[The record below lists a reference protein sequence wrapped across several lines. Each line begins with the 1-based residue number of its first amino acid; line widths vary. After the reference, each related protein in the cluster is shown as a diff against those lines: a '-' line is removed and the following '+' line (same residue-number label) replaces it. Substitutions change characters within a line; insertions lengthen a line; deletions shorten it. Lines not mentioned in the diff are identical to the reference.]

1 MKAIVL
7 AGGQGLRLRPLT
19 DDRPKPMVLINGKPL
34 AEIQLTWLRKHVEL
48 ERVAFAC
55 RHRWEKLKDYFG
67 AQFEGVP
74 IDYVVEPDAL
84 GTGGGIRN
92 ALVQLGIGDE
102 DVLIANGDVVTDLP
116 LSRMVEFHR
125 ANAAIVTMLLVPY
138 RSPYGVVRIDKLRV
152 VRKFEEKPE
161 FPDTWINGGVY
172 IVQAKKLLSSL
183 PQKGD
188 VERETFPK
196 LTEYGEI
203 AAYPY
208 YGFWRALDSLKD
220 LSEVEHELVVAK
232 PGMPSGPRE
241 DAGSRR
247 S

>member
-1 MKAIVL
+1 MKAIIL

-19 DDRPKPMVLINGKPL
+19 DDRPKPMVFVNGKPVAELQL
-34 AEIQLTWLRKHVEL
+34 AWLRKNVEL
-48 ERVAFAC
+48 DRVAFAC
-55 RHRWEKLKDYFG
+55 RHHWEKLKEHFG
-67 AQFEGVP
+67 GQFEGVP
-74 IDYVVEPDAL
+74 IDYVVETDAL

-102 DVLIANGDVVTDLP
+102 DVLVINGDIVTDLP
-116 LSRMVEFHR
+116 LSRMIEFHR
-125 ANAAIVTMLLVPY
+125 SNLAIVTMLLVPY
-138 RSPYGVVRIDKLRV
+138 RSPYGVVRIDKLRM

-172 IVQAKKLLSSL
+172 VLQAKKLLRFL
-183 PQKGD
+183 PKKGD

-203 AAYPY
+203 SAYPH

-220 LSEVEHELVVAK
+220 LSEVQQELVVAK
-232 PGMPSGPRE
+232 PGAPSGPRT
-241 DAGSRR
+241 DAISRP